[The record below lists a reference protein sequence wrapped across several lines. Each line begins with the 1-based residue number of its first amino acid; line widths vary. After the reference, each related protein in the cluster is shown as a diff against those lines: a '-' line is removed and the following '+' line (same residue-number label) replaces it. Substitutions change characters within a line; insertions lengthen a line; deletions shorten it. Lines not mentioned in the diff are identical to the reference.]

1 MTSFLG
7 TDMRKAIADG
17 FRGKLLS
24 GTLTKINTTGRNLAN
39 GDPITTPVN
48 YPVQGFRDVY
58 SQMFRAQAGIP
69 DDDVRITLI
78 AGLCGAEPAIGDK
91 VTIAGGTYQVRKI
104 GGVDPA
110 GATFD
115 LQCTAVPS

>member
-1 MTSFLG
+1 MGLLDG
-7 TDMRKAIADG
+7 AIKKAIADG

-24 GTLTKINTTGRNLAN
+24 GTLTKIVATGRDSGN
-39 GDPITTPVN
+39 GDPTTTPVS

-58 SQMFRAQAGIP
+58 SQMFRTQAGVP

-115 LQCTAVPS
+115 LQCYKTLG

>member
-1 MTSFLG
+1 MASILEAIP
-7 TDMRKAIADG
+7 KAIADG
-17 FRGKLLS
+17 FRGKLLK
-24 GTLTKINTTGRNLAN
+24 GTLIKVNTTGRDPTN
-39 GDPITTPVN
+39 GDPVTTTAS

-58 SQMFRAQAGIP
+58 SQFYRAQAGIP
-69 DDDVRITLI
+69 DEDVRITLI

-91 VTIAGGTYQVRKI
+91 VTIAGGTWEVRKI

-115 LQCTAVPS
+115 LQCFAVKA

>member
-1 MTSFLG
+1 MGLLDG
-7 TDMRKAIADG
+7 EIKRAIAAG

-24 GTLTKINTTGRNLAN
+24 GTLTKITTTGRNPAN
-39 GDPITTPVN
+39 GDPVTTSAT

-58 SQMFRAQAGIP
+58 SQFYRASAGIP

-91 VTIAGGTYQVRKI
+91 VTISGGIWQVRKI

-115 LQCTAVPS
+115 LQCFSVPS